1 MATSP
6 RRWAGVLGLV
16 LAACGAPAEQPPPD
30 AAPPIDTPPPPPDGD
45 LDGVA
50 DADDC
55 APGDD
60 TRWRTLSLFAEV
72 DNDGVGAGGP
82 SLQCI
87 GATLPPMTSQ
97 LGTDCAAGDPARWRL
112 LPYGFGDGDGAT
124 IVATGSACSGATLPP
139 PYRTTAAGLDCDD
152 DDPNLTRWV
161 LTYPDLDGDGVG
173 AAPRSIQCLG
183 ASLPPGRRLGGY
195 DEDDADP
202 AVITTEDSDDDELDL
217 ILLD

>member
-97 LGTDCAAGDPARWRL
+97 LGTDCGRRSGPLAAAAVRVRRRRRRDDRRDRQRVQRRHA
-112 LPYGFGDGDGAT
+112 AAA
-124 IVATGSACSGATLPP
+124 VADHRG
-139 PYRTTAAGLDCDD
+139 RAGL
-152 DDPNLTRWV
+152 
-161 LTYPDLDGDGVG
+161 
-173 AAPRSIQCLG
+173 
-183 ASLPPGRRLGGY
+183 RRR
-195 DEDDADP
+195 
-202 AVITTEDSDDDELDL
+202 
-217 ILLD
+217 